1 MPLIIRRG
9 IYLVLALA
17 VTLAVGTTG
26 FMWIEGAP
34 AFDSFYM
41 ALITMTTV
49 GYAETVPLGH
59 AGRVFNSF
67 YLLISASLLFASIGV
82 VTITLVELQLG
93 ELLGQRKVRKMI
105 NSLEGH
111 YIVCGLGRVGRGAAE
126 ELQRSG
132 VPFVIVDH
140 SDERVERAIKL
151 GMLAVSADVTRDET
165 LREVQIHR
173 ARGLIAA
180 LGSDADNLF
189 LTLSAKTLNPK
200 LSVSARVNEEE
211 AEKKIRRAGAD
222 AVVAPYNFTGSRL
235 AQSILRPHVS
245 EFLSFATQGLGDD
258 VAIEQVRVEA
268 HAEMVGKSLQE
279 LGHLRKDLGIM
290 VLAVR
295 QSTGQMLMNPPGEH
309 VIREGDYLI
318 VMGEHSKLRKFE
330 NLMR

>member
-1 MPLIIRRG
+1 MPLILRRG

-17 VTLAVGTTG
+17 VTLAVGTSG

-34 AFDSFYM
+34 VFDSFYM

-49 GYAETVPLGH
+49 GYGEIVPLGQ
-59 AGRVFNSF
+59 AGRIFNSF
-67 YLLISASLLFASIGV
+67 YLLISVSLLFASIGV
-82 VTITLVELQLG
+82 FTLTLVEIQLG
-93 ELLGQRKVRKMI
+93 DLLGQRKVRKMI

-165 LREVQIHR
+165 LREVHIDR

-200 LSVSARVNEEE
+200 LPVSARVNEEE

-222 AVVAPYNFTGSRL
+222 AVIAPYNFTGSRL

-268 HAEMVGKSLQE
+268 HAEMAGKSLQE
-279 LGHLRKDLGIM
+279 LSHLRKDLGLM
-290 VLAVR
+290 VLAIR
-295 QSTGQMLMNPPGEH
+295 QSTGQMLMNPPPEH
-309 VIREGDYLI
+309 VISEGDYLI
-318 VMGEHSKLRKFE
+318 VMGEHSKLRNFE
-330 NLMR
+330 KLMR